1 MSLEIP
7 VAGSKAFDAVSLGEV
22 MLRLDPGDGR
32 IRRARS
38 FDAWEGGGEYN
49 AIRALS
55 AVFGLRTA
63 VLTSL
68 VDNEIGRLVASLIGA
83 NGVDTSRILWRDH
96 DGTGKTVRNALNFVE
111 RGFGVRGP
119 LGVSDRAN
127 SATSQLS
134 PGELDLPHLLADTRW
149 LHTGGVFCALGAH
162 TAEVASEAIDV
173 ARSLGVGTSFDTNF
187 RPSLWPDRKQAS
199 RVLSRIASSVDVLF
213 AGERD
218 LTQLLGVDPVAR
230 DDFDALATATFN
242 VMPQLSVLATTR
254 RTEHAAG
261 RHDWGAS
268 VAIRGLPTITLPG
281 FRHLDVLDRIG
292 GGDAF
297 AAGLLW
303 GLLTDRSIDE
313 AVQAG
318 VAAGALTMTTP
329 GDGSQASLSEVLAL
343 AAGVAPTTV
352 R

>member
-1 MSLEIP
+1 MTFEVAP
-7 VAGSKAFDAVSLGEV
+7 AGSRAFDAISLGEV
-22 MLRLDPGDGR
+22 MLRLDPGEGR

-38 FDAWEGGGEYN
+38 FEVWEGGGEYN
-49 AIRALS
+49 AIRALR
-55 AVFGLRTA
+55 AVFGLRTS

-68 VDNEIGRLVASLIGA
+68 VDNEIGRLVASLIAA
-83 NGVDTSRILWRDH
+83 NGVDTSHVLWRDH
-96 DGTGKTVRNALNFVE
+96 DGTGKTSRNALNFVE

-127 SATSQLS
+127 SATSQLTS
-134 PGELDLPHLLADTRW
+134 DELDLPNALRETRW
-149 LHTGGVFCALGAH
+149 LHTGGVFCAIGPH
-162 TAEVASEAIDV
+162 TAEVASDAIDV
-173 ARSLGVGTSFDTNF
+173 ARSHGAGTSFDLNF
-187 RPSLWPDRKQAS
+187 RPSLWPDLEAAS
-199 RVLSRIASSVDVLF
+199 RVLSGIASSVDLLF

-218 LTQLLGVDPVAR
+218 LTQLLGVDSGPH
-230 DDFDALATATFN
+230 DDFDALAAATFHA
-242 VMPQLSVLATTR
+242 MPKLSVLATTR

-268 VAIRGLPTITLPG
+268 VAFRDQATVTVPG
-281 FRHLDVLDRIG
+281 FRGLDVLDRIG

-303 GLLTDRSIDE
+303 GILTDRSIDE
-313 AVQAG
+313 AAQVG

-343 AAGVAPTTV
+343 ASGVAPATV